1 MSFKDQD
8 SKKSLGE
15 QLHDVEFIIMDES
28 GKTTGESALPS
39 CVKDPD
45 PGSSRAPFG
54 SGNRRKKLNKKCP
67 KLKNLLPVPIFPAG
81 LWIRI

>member
-28 GKTTGESALPS
+28 GKTTGEVLCQAVL
-39 CVKDPD
+39 
-45 PGSSRAPFG
+45 R
-54 SGNRRKKLNKKCP
+54 
-67 KLKNLLPVPIFPAG
+67 
-81 LWIRI
+81 IRIQVHLGLHLDPVTEEKN

>member
-28 GKTTGESALPS
+28 GKTTGESALPLARHCCGS
-39 CVKDPD
+39 QHIIIYNADPD
-45 PGSSRAPFG
+45 PGSFNHLG
-54 SGNRRKKLNKKCP
+54 SIWIWIQKRSFKLEKSIVN
-67 KLKNLLPVPIFPAG
+67 
-81 LWIRI
+81 